1 MACSGLFGI
10 LLNVEGSLTVLLHVG
25 RCGGDGVEAAGH
37 AARDS
42 AFKKDDRDFWQGGFG
57 EGRTALHFDNRKVV
71 LGQKHEL
78 LGARKSMCMSA
89 RWLKDFKIQDQ
100 RTETFQPKWPFFEM
114 STICSANTR
123 CERRALSFR
132 EKETSVFANIVF
144 GNASNCPQRQAQHF
158 IDGDWF
164 FRKHFEYRS
173 QKNKHHFD
181 ERGFWK

>member
-10 LLNVEGSLTVLLHVG
+10 LLNVEGSLTVLLDVG

-114 STICSANTR
+114 STICSANTT
-123 CERRALSFR
+123 CERRALSF
-132 EKETSVFANIVF
+132 
-144 GNASNCPQRQAQHF
+144 
-158 IDGDWF
+158 
-164 FRKHFEYRS
+164 
-173 QKNKHHFD
+173 
-181 ERGFWK
+181 